1 MKKKKKKALIVKQIL
16 LISAI
21 RNVWVTV
28 WRINTVILGLKGY
41 AKSLAKVNESKARI
55 LSYTKIFD

>member
-1 MKKKKKKALIVKQIL
+1 MINKSKKALIVKQIL

-28 WRINTVILGLKGY
+28 WRINTVILGFKGY